1 MGKRIKVEVQDRR
14 IKNSL
19 VIDASSYAEAK
30 KQIEE
35 FLVYVFRDED
45 YEKPYTSEFKPD
57 YMPSWLVD
65 YNLDSLSQKD
75 KVYLLLRKNHPG
87 EWVTSTDL
95 QEEYESVYG
104 EKIKLS
110 SISTYLARFYEHGA
124 VERRGSR
131 AQREYK
137 LIEAEGGSF

>member
-19 VIDASSYAEAK
+19 VIDASSYTEAR

-45 YEKPYTSEFKPD
+45 YEKSYSPEFKPE
-57 YMPSWLVD
+57 YMPSWLVE
-65 YNLDSLSQKD
+65 YNLDNLSQKD
-75 KVYLLLRKNHPG
+75 KVYLLLRKNHPS
-87 EWVTSTDL
+87 EWVKSTDL
-95 QEEYESVYG
+95 QEEYSNIFG
-104 EKIKLS
+104 EEIKLS

-137 LIEAEGGSF
+137 LIGAEEGSI

>member
-19 VIDASSYAEAK
+19 VIKASSYAEAK

-35 FLVYVFRDED
+35 FLVYVFRDEG

-57 YMPSWLVD
+57 YMPSWLMD

-95 QEEYESVYG
+95 QEEYESIYG
-104 EKIKLS
+104 ERIKLS

-137 LIEAEGGSF
+137 LIEAEEGSF

>member
-19 VIDASSYAEAK
+19 VIDASSYAEAR

-45 YEKPYTSEFKPD
+45 YEKSYSPEFKPE
-57 YMPSWLVD
+57 YMPSWLVE
-65 YNLDSLSQKD
+65 YNLDNLSQKD
-75 KVYLLLRKNHPG
+75 KVYLLLRKNHPS
-87 EWVTSTDL
+87 EWVKSTDL
-95 QEEYESVYG
+95 QEEYENIFG
-104 EKIKLS
+104 EEIKLS

-137 LIEAEGGSF
+137 LIEAEEGSI